1 MQSDKPLRDAVI
13 LLEQAVR
20 LDPKFTL
27 AYCASAQTHGLLY
40 FHYPSQEERAMGGTA
55 IANAMRL
62 QPDLPEVR
70 LAYAFYLYFCYDYPD
85 YDRIRGATGDCETW
99 AEQ

>member
-1 MQSDKPLRDAVI
+1 

-27 AYCASAQTHGLLY
+27 AYCASAQIHGLLY
-40 FHYPSQEERAMGGTA
+40 FTLSKPRAARNGDAA
-55 IANAMRL
+55 IAKALRL

-70 LAYAFYLYFCYDYPD
+70 LAYAFNSISVTA
-85 YDRIRGATGDCETW
+85 IRTTSEYGSNWRLPNVA
-99 AEQ
+99 